1 MSLYNDIRTKIE
13 RSRTKQVKHSYACY
27 WHILDENTIALRHHN
42 TDIIK
47 LDRRMYATLDN
58 GGWYSV
64 TTKKK
69 LNSVLKQFGVSIVQ
83 QNFVWYICYGSRLLR
98 NTEWKNGIVLSV

>member
-1 MSLYNDIRTKIE
+1 MRLYNDIRTKIE
-13 RSRTKQVKHSYACY
+13 GSRTKQVKHSYACY

-83 QNFVWYICYGSRLLR
+83 KNFVWYIDCPIF

>member
-1 MSLYNDIRTKIE
+1 MNLYNDIRTKIE
-13 RSRTKQVKHSYACY
+13 GSRTKQVKHSYACY

-69 LNSVLKQFGVSIVQ
+69 LNSVLNEFNVSIVQ
-83 QNFVWYICYGSRLLR
+83 MNFVWYIYTQFQ
-98 NTEWKNGIVLSV
+98 NAEWQNGMVLAV

>member
-1 MSLYNDIRTKIE
+1 MSLYNDIRTRIE
-13 RSRTKQVKHSYACY
+13 GSRTGQVKHSYACY
-27 WHILDENTIALRHHN
+27 WHILDENTIALRHHH

-69 LNSVLKQFGVSIVQ
+69 LNSVLNEFNVSIVQ
-83 QNFVWYICYGSRLLR
+83 KSFIWYIYDKS
-98 NTEWKNGIVLSV
+98 NGKQFQNGMVLAV

>member
-1 MSLYNDIRTKIE
+1 MSLYNDIRTRIE
-13 RSRTKQVKHSYACY
+13 GSRTGQVKHSYACY

-69 LNSVLKQFGVSIVQ
+69 LNSVLNEFNVSIVQ
-83 QNFVWYICYGSRLLR
+83 KNFVWYIYTQFQ
-98 NTEWKNGIVLSV
+98 NAEWQNGMVLAV